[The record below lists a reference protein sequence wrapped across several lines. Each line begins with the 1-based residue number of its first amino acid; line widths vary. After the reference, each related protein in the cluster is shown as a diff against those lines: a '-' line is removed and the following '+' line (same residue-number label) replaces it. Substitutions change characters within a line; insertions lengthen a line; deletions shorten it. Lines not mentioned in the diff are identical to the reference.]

1 MKRNL
6 NAAAVAQNQSVHNSK
21 KVVKAVVA
29 QAIYSAPKEK
39 NVADSNALSLDEMA
53 MLKKIDA
60 HLQDLYY
67 LTDEEDI
74 IGFC

>member
-1 MKRNL
+1 MKRNV

-21 KVVKAVVA
+21 NVVKAEIA
-29 QAIYSAPKEK
+29 QAIYNAPKER
-39 NVADSNALSLDEMA
+39 NVADTNALSLDEMA